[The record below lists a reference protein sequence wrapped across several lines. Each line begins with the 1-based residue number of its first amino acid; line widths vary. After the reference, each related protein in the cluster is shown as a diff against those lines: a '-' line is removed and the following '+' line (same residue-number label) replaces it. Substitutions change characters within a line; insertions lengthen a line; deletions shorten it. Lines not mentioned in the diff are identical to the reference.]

1 MRGTKAEDPLLQIC
15 RLSSY
20 VIKRG
25 DVLWSREKPWVNS
38 EMTRPFDESQ
48 DAIGT
53 SQKIVGGS
61 EPMWLFAIKLH
72 HYQSTK
78 RSQVCPVQ

>member
-61 EPMWLFAIKLH
+61 ALA
-72 HYQSTK
+72 S
-78 RSQVCPVQ
+78 SQQML